1 MSEQIQKAAETLLGQ
16 PLYRFSDWPN
26 PEVPDSPGL
35 YAVWEE
41 DEVVW
46 VGSTV
51 VLFEVGSKGM

>member
-1 MSEQIQKAAETLLGQ
+1 MSEQTQKAAETLLGQ

-41 DEVVW
+41 DEVEW
-46 VGSTV
+46 VVPPV
-51 VLFEVGSKGM
+51 VLLEVGSKGR